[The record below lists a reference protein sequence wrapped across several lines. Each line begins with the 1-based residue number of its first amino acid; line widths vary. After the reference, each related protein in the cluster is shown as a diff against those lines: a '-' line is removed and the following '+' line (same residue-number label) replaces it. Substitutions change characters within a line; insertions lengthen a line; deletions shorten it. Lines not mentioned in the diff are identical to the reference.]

1 MAFVDYWNELVG
13 AIPKLPVGMA
23 QRAVNR
29 AWKDIRNKRLWTF
42 KMLEDDFVSPN
53 VVSAGTVAT
62 VFGAPSIV
70 ADPVATAAIQAFGLF
85 PPVTYCQIRISP
97 YDPFNIVTLDYT
109 TVPGSTVVTLDRA
122 YSGPTLAG
130 QQYQIFRCYYLAPR
144 DRFIRWWT
152 VKDTTNGYWM
162 RLYMNR
168 EELDARDPQRQA
180 IGNAYHIV
188 AYKID
193 PATSRPAFE
202 FWPWPINP
210 IVYNA
215 MGIYDPPDFVNP
227 SDSLPFQVSE
237 VTLMERA
244 RYYAYE
250 WAEANKGRF
259 PELRSSSWSFLMGAA
274 RERAVESCRDDE
286 RQDEELFVQ
295 NFIQP
300 HDTAMF
306 LGPIDARY
314 AQSHDVNW

>member
-1 MAFVDYWNELVG
+1 MAFVDYWNELIG
-13 AIPKLPVGMA
+13 AVPKLPVGMA

-53 VVSAGTVAT
+53 PVTAGTVAVT
-62 VFGAPSIV
+62 FGSTFV
-70 ADPVATAAIQAFGLF
+70 NADAVATLALNNFGLF
-85 PPVTYCQIRISP
+85 PPVTSCQIRIGT
-97 YDPFNIVTLDYT
+97 YDPFNIAVFNSLSG
-109 TVPGSTVVTLDRA
+109 VIQLDRA
-122 YSGPTLAG
+122 YSGPTAAAAS
-130 QQYQIFRCYYLAPR
+130 YMVFRCYYTAPR
-144 DRFIRWWT
+144 DQFQRWWT
-152 VKDTTNGYWM
+152 VKDTTNGYWL
-162 RLYMNR
+162 RLNTVR

-180 IGNAYHIV
+180 VGNAYHI
-188 AYKID
+188 ASYKID
-193 PATSRPAFE
+193 PGSNRPQFE

-215 MGIYDPPDFVNP
+215 MGIYDPPDFTNP
-227 SDSLPFQVSE
+227 SDSLPLQVSE

-244 RYYAYE
+244 RYYGYE

-259 PELRSSSWSFLMGAA
+259 PELRSTSWSFLMGAA

-286 RQDEELFVQ
+286 RQDEELFTQ